1 MTAGTAWEPTETGE
15 ATPTA
20 SRHPGRGEPVRDVQ
34 GRRIIVMRHGV
45 TEYNLANIVQG
56 QLDIPLSPEG
66 EAQAALAAP
75 FVARMRPDLVISSDL
90 RRASYTAFQVAAQ
103 LQLDVVLDPRL
114 RESASGTWEGMPV
127 DQLDPVPDWT
137 TFGVTS
143 PRGGPEG
150 ESVIDV
156 VERVRPLL
164 DEVRE
169 TLPEGGCALL
179 VTHGVTARA
188 LTAELVGLDQGVAWV
203 ALAGLHN
210 CGWGVIE
217 EGHRG
222 WRLRSWNL
230 TAPEQADLGLSADS
244 G

>member
-1 MTAGTAWEPTETGE
+1 MTAGAAWEPTESGE

-20 SRHPGRGEPVRDVQ
+20 AQRDEPVREAQ
-34 GRRIIVMRHGV
+34 GRRIVVMRHGV

-66 EAQAALAAP
+66 EEQVALAAP
-75 FVARMRPDLVISSDL
+75 IVARTRPDLVISSDL
-90 RRASYTAFQVAAQ
+90 RRASYTAYAVASR
-103 LQLDVVLDPRL
+103 LRLDVVLDPRL
-114 RESASGTWEGMPV
+114 RESASGAWEGMPV
-127 DQLDPVPDWT
+127 EQLDPVPDWT
-137 TFGVTS
+137 SFGVET

-150 ESVIDV
+150 ESVLDV

-164 DEVRE
+164 AEVLE
-169 TLPEGGCALL
+169 LLPEEGCALL

-188 LTAELVGLDQGVAWV
+188 LTAELIGLDQGVAWT
-203 ALAGLHN
+203 AMAGLHN
-210 CGWGVIE
+210 CAWAVLE
-217 EGHRG
+217 EGRAG

-230 TAPEQADLGLSADS
+230 AAPEQADLGLSADS

>member
-1 MTAGTAWEPTETGE
+1 MSSGAAWEPTESGE

-20 SRHPGRGEPVRDVQ
+20 SRHGEPVRDAQ
-34 GRRIIVMRHGV
+34 GRRIVVMRHGV

-56 QLDIPLSPEG
+56 QLDVPLSPEG
-66 EAQAALAAP
+66 EVQAALAAP
-75 FVARMRPDLVISSDL
+75 FVARTLPDLVISSDL
-90 RRASYTAFQVAAQ
+90 QRAAYTAYQVAAR
-103 LQLDVVLDPRL
+103 LRLEVVLDPRL
-114 RESASGTWEGMPV
+114 RESASGAWEGMPV
-127 DQLDPVPDWT
+127 DRLDPVPDWS
-137 TFGVTS
+137 TFGVES

-150 ESVIDV
+150 ESVLDV
-156 VERVRPLL
+156 VDRVRPLL
-164 DEVRE
+164 AELLDD
-169 TLPEGGCALL
+169 LPEAGCALL

-188 LTAELVGLDQGVAWV
+188 LTAELIGLDQGVAWV

-210 CGWGVIE
+210 CAWGVLE
-217 EGHRG
+217 EGRGG

>member
-1 MTAGTAWEPTETGE
+1 MSAGAAWEPTESGE

-20 SRHPGRGEPVRDVQ
+20 SRRDGPVREAQ
-34 GRRIIVMRHGV
+34 GRRIVVMRHGV

-56 QLDIPLSPEG
+56 QLDVPLSPEG
-66 EAQAALAAP
+66 EVQAALAAP
-75 FVARMRPDLVISSDL
+75 FVARTMPDLIISSDL
-90 RRASYTAFQVAAQ
+90 KRASYTAFQVGAQ
-103 LQLDVVLDPRL
+103 LGLDVVLDPRL

-127 DQLDPVPDWT
+127 DQLDPVPDWS

-143 PRGGPEG
+143 PRGGSEG
-150 ESVIDV
+150 ESVLDV

-164 DEVRE
+164 TELLE
-169 TLPEGGCALL
+169 TLPEGACALL

-188 LTAELVGLDQGVAWV
+188 LTAELVGIDQGVAWV

-210 CGWGVIE
+210 CAWGVIE

-230 TAPEQADLGLSADS
+230 TAPEQDDLGLSADS